1 MSTSSSSITRQKEI
15 FLAALHVPDA
25 DERERFLKQA
35 CGDDEAL
42 MARVREML
50 ATDADPG
57 PFMEGTA
64 QGEEPLPAPGD
75 TVGYFG
81 DYVLLDEI
89 ARGSNG
95 VVFRARQVSLDRV
108 VALKMLRDRPE
119 QTNDADVQRL
129 HSEAKA
135 AASLDHPHI
144 LPIYEV
150 GAHEGQPYFSMKLIT
165 GGTLQFRMAEYQQ
178 DVRKAVALI
187 AKVARAMQHAHSQG
201 ILHRDLK
208 PGNILI
214 DSNGEPHITDFG
226 LARKI
231 GFDSSLTM
239 TGQVMGTPL
248 YMSPEQARGGSKEL
262 TPATDIYSLGTMLYE
277 LIEGRRP
284 FQSDDLL
291 DLIKQVAEKPAPA
304 PQTPHRALAAIAM
317 KCLEKQ
323 PTARYAT
330 AGELADALEAWLREA
345 PPPLSPKVKR
355 ASHTIWLVVP
365 VILAL
370 AWAGWHFMPRK
381 AAPSRPA
388 LFAVTGETTV
398 TTAADELDPPGV
410 TGSGVSLREAV
421 RDAAPGTRITFAAS
435 AFAKDAKLV
444 LDAAKG
450 EIEITKNLMLDA
462 SALPK
467 GFTLHSPAGG
477 YRKLS
482 IGSSASVEIVNV
494 TFSAEEL
501 STPGSH
507 VGDGGAIENNG
518 TLALRHCRFLRNG
531 GGGNGGAIHSSGDLT
546 IERCVFEG
554 NVSNSVGGAVNV
566 TGTRSQATIS
576 DSVFTGNQCHGAGG
590 GAICLAR
597 AATEG
602 RIVLT
607 RCTITGN
614 ACTAARLRERKND
627 GERGAGGGIR
637 VQAGTVEISQCLIAG
652 NTSPIAGAENLSGQ
666 VEQTGTNFIGPDAK
680 AAPPGVGA
688 KTKP

>member
-1 MSTSSSSITRQKEI
+1 MSTSSSDITRQKEI
-15 FLAALHVPDA
+15 FLAALHITEA

-35 CGDDEAL
+35 CDDDEAL

-57 PFMEGTA
+57 PFMEGMA
-64 QGEEPLPAPGD
+64 QQDEPLPVPGD

-119 QTNDADVQRL
+119 LTNHADVQRL
-129 HSEAKA
+129 RAEAKA
-135 AASLDHPHI
+135 AAALDHPNI

-150 GAHEGQPYFSMKLIT
+150 GAFEGQPYFSMKLIT

-187 AKVARAMQHAHSQG
+187 VKVARAMQHAHSQG

-304 PQTPHRALAAIAM
+304 PQTPHHALAEIAM

-330 AGELADALEAWLREA
+330 AGELADALERWLREA
-345 PPPLSPKVKR
+345 PLQVSPKVER
-355 ASHTIWLVVP
+355 PSHAIWLALP
-365 VILAL
+365 VLLAI
-370 AWAGWHFMPRK
+370 AWAGWTFLPGK
-381 AAPSRPA
+381 TKPSISRMV
-388 LFAVTGETTV
+388 VTGEATV
-398 TTAADELDPPGV
+398 TTLADELDPPG
-410 TGSGVSLREAV
+410 TAGTGVSLREAV
-421 RDAAPGTRITFAAS
+421 RDAKPGTRITFAPA
-435 AFAKDAKLV
+435 AFSKDTKLV
-444 LDAAKG
+444 LDAARG

-462 SALPK
+462 SALPH
-467 GFTLHSPAGG
+467 GITLHSPAGG
-477 YRKLS
+477 YRKLT
-482 IGSSASVEIVNV
+482 IGSSVSVEIVNV

-501 STPGSH
+501 IGAGSH

-518 TLALRHCRFLRNG
+518 TLALRHCRFVRNG
-531 GGGNGGAIHSSGDLT
+531 GGGNGGAVHSTGDLT
-546 IERCVFEG
+546 IESCVFDG

-566 TGTRSQATIS
+566 TGTHTQATIS

-652 NTSPIAGAENLSGQ
+652 NTSPIAGAENISGQ

-680 AAPPGVGA
+680 AAPKGLGA
-688 KTKP
+688 RLEP